1 MNTPY
6 NLRKRIIQTVATIL
20 IMLASPLQAQIT
32 VDGTAPFMD
41 KGTGHCLLSIDK
53 ALWGKEYRAH
63 IATNGCTVTID
74 GKGVTDGMFTFGD
87 VNAGN
92 RFRIDTQY
100 NDSTATSELAFTF
113 LPILHI
119 EGNFGYE
126 YCDATVTLQNPGE
139 EVSTMKAVIKW
150 RGGSTNVDG
159 KNKRNY
165 KIKFVDAKG
174 GKKEYRFFGL
184 RKDNIWILDA
194 GQVDMSRIRNRAAAD
209 LWNAFA
215 SKPYYIEEEP
225 DALTASR
232 GELVELFVNG
242 RYQGVFNMCEP
253 IDRKQMKLMKFSS
266 YDGTIHGG
274 LWKSTGWG
282 YATFWDAPGE
292 YDNTMESWNVFEL
305 KYPEVDD
312 LCPSDY
318 STLYN
323 AIEFVSTSTDE
334 EFIAYV
340 GDYFDIPVLI
350 DYYIFCNM
358 LNAFDNC
365 GKNVYW
371 GVYDKVT
378 SRKLTPAMWDLDCT
392 VGQNYTNNPQRPDH
406 VRPDRNLLYP
416 TRIISRLTELDADG
430 FNSRVAERY
439 HSLREGILSTDSLTA
454 RYAVLIHRLKE
465 SGAAQ
470 REKERWSKD
479 SDISGLTLDMDA
491 ELAYITEWITA
502 RGIYLDRQWKTASG
516 IAEYIEETDKP
527 QRFNIYGQRVDNNY
541 KGIVIINGRKKFQ
554 R

>member
-6 NLRKRIIQTVATIL
+6 NLRKRMIQTVATIL

-74 GKGVTDGMFTFGD
+74 GKTVTDGMFTFGN
-87 VNAGN
+87 VNAGS

-139 EVSTMKAVIKW
+139 EASTMKAVIKW

-215 SKPYYIEEEP
+215 SKPYYIE
-225 DALTASR
+225 
-232 GELVELFVNG
+232 
-242 RYQGVFNMCEP
+242 
-253 IDRKQMKLMKFSS
+253 
-266 YDGTIHGG
+266 
-274 LWKSTGWG
+274 
-282 YATFWDAPGE
+282 
-292 YDNTMESWNVFEL
+292 
-305 KYPEVDD
+305 
-312 LCPSDY
+312 
-318 STLYN
+318 
-323 AIEFVSTSTDE
+323 
-334 EFIAYV
+334 
-340 GDYFDIPVLI
+340 
-350 DYYIFCNM
+350 
-358 LNAFDNC
+358 
-365 GKNVYW
+365 
-371 GVYDKVT
+371 
-378 SRKLTPAMWDLDCT
+378 
-392 VGQNYTNNPQRPDH
+392 
-406 VRPDRNLLYP
+406 
-416 TRIISRLTELDADG
+416 
-430 FNSRVAERY
+430 
-439 HSLREGILSTDSLTA
+439 
-454 RYAVLIHRLKE
+454 
-465 SGAAQ
+465 
-470 REKERWSKD
+470 
-479 SDISGLTLDMDA
+479 
-491 ELAYITEWITA
+491 
-502 RGIYLDRQWKTASG
+502 
-516 IAEYIEETDKP
+516 
-527 QRFNIYGQRVDNNY
+527 
-541 KGIVIINGRKKFQ
+541 
-554 R
+554 